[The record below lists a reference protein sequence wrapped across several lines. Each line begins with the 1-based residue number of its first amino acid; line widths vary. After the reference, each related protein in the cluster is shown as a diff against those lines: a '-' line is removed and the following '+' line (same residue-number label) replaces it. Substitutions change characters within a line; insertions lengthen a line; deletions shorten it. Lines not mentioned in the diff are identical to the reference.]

1 MAGVGLGIPDGGD
14 GGGRQADGVGVAGGE
29 PQAGAQ
35 RVTGRSKPGIKY
47 RVDQKKCPIA
57 IFSLNLFQRSDL
69 TFSHVFRNQNFEPV
83 PSKHFK
89 HTHSE

>member
-35 RVTGRSKPGIKY
+35 RVTGRSKPGIK
-47 RVDQKKCPIA
+47 
-57 IFSLNLFQRSDL
+57 
-69 TFSHVFRNQNFEPV
+69 
-83 PSKHFK
+83 
-89 HTHSE
+89 